1 MSKQNIYDNEIFF
14 EGYKSIRQKKENAN
28 ILFEKPALFS
38 LLPDLKG
45 KRILDLGC
53 GYGENCIEFVKMG
66 ASRVVG
72 VDISK
77 KMLEVAKK
85 ENPSP
90 KITYL
95 NIPME
100 EIGSIQAKFDLIV
113 SSLAL
118 HYVENFQ
125 EICKLVYNLLDKKG
139 HFIFSQEN
147 PINTCFT
154 SGSRWT
160 CDKDGNKLYAN
171 ISNYSV
177 DGKRCSTWFVDD
189 VIKYHRTFS
198 SIINTL
204 ITTGF
209 TLEKLLEPYPSE
221 QMAKAHPSTQD
232 LLHKPDFLVVRA
244 TKTPSSIQRTEEGQ
258 KERRMQ

>member
-1 MSKQNIYDNEIFF
+1 MSKQNIYDNKIFF
-14 EGYKSIRQKKENAN
+14 EGYKKIRERKNNAN

-53 GYGENCIEFVKMG
+53 GYGENCMEFVKMG
-66 ASRVVG
+66 AAKVTG
-72 VDISK
+72 IDISK
-77 KMLEVAKK
+77 KMLEVAQQ
-85 ENPSP
+85 ENSDE

-100 EIGSIQAKFDLIV
+100 DINTLNEKYDVIV

-118 HYVENFQ
+118 HYIQDFDG
-125 EICKLVYNLLDKKG
+125 ICKKVFDLLEENG
-139 HFIFSQEN
+139 FFIFSQEN

-154 SGSRWT
+154 TGDRWT
-160 CDKDGNKLYAN
+160 KDVNGNKIFAN

-177 DGKRCSTWFVDD
+177 DGKRCSKWFVDD

-198 SIINTL
+198 SIINSL
-204 ITTGF
+204 VENGF
-209 TLEKLLEPYPSE
+209 AIQKLLEPYPTE
-221 QMAKAHPSTQD
+221 KIIEEFPETKD
-232 LLHKPDFLVVRA
+232 NLHKPDFLLVKAV
-244 TKTPSSIQRTEEGQ
+244 K
-258 KERRMQ
+258 KF

>member
-14 EGYKSIRQKKENAN
+14 EGYKKIRERKNNAN

-53 GYGENCIEFVKMG
+53 GYGENCMEFVKMG
-66 ASRVVG
+66 AAKVIG
-72 VDISK
+72 IDISK
-77 KMLEVAKK
+77 KMLEVAQQ
-85 ENPSP
+85 ENSDE

-100 EIGSIQAKFDLIV
+100 DINTFNEKYDVIV

-118 HYVENFQ
+118 HYIQDFDG
-125 EICKLVYNLLDKKG
+125 ICKKVFDLLEENG
-139 HFIFSQEN
+139 FFIFSQEN

-154 SGSRWT
+154 TGDRWT
-160 CDKDGNKLYAN
+160 KDINGNKIFAN
-171 ISNYSV
+171 ISNYSA
-177 DGKRCSTWFVDD
+177 DGKRCSKWFVDD

-198 SIINTL
+198 SIINSL
-204 ITTGF
+204 VENGF
-209 TLEKLLEPYPSE
+209 AIQKLLEPYPTE
-221 QMAKAHPSTQD
+221 KIIEEFPETKD
-232 LLHKPDFLVVRA
+232 NLHKPDFLLVKAV
-244 TKTPSSIQRTEEGQ
+244 K
-258 KERRMQ
+258 KF

>member
-14 EGYKSIRQKKENAN
+14 EGYKKIRERKNNAN

-53 GYGENCIEFVKMG
+53 GYGENCMEFVKMG
-66 ASRVVG
+66 AAKVIG
-72 VDISK
+72 IDISK
-77 KMLEVAKK
+77 KMLEVAQQ
-85 ENPSP
+85 ENSDD

-100 EIGSIQAKFDLIV
+100 DINTLNEKYDVIV

-118 HYVENFQ
+118 HYIQDFDG
-125 EICKLVYNLLDKKG
+125 ICKKVFDLLEENG
-139 HFIFSQEN
+139 FFIFSQEN

-154 SGSRWT
+154 TGDRWT
-160 CDKDGNKLYAN
+160 KDVNGNKIFAN

-177 DGKRCSTWFVDD
+177 DGKRCSKWFVDD

-198 SIINTL
+198 SIINSL
-204 ITTGF
+204 VENGF
-209 TLEKLLEPYPSE
+209 AIQKLLEPYPTE
-221 QMAKAHPSTQD
+221 KIIEEFPETKD
-232 LLHKPDFLVVRA
+232 NLHKPDFLLVKAV
-244 TKTPSSIQRTEEGQ
+244 K
-258 KERRMQ
+258 KF